1 MQQQVQ
7 GEAVI
12 SSDLERNKQN
22 QCRAQEML
30 GIHKNMQR
38 ESATI

>member
-12 SSDLERNKQN
+12 SSDLEQNKQK
-22 QCRAQEML
+22 QCRVQEML
-30 GIHKNMQR
+30 GVHKNMQR
-38 ESATI
+38 ES